1 MDITPQIHPEKPMK
15 DTRIPIP
22 QAANRIVDAAK
33 MNLAD
38 QQALLRDIIKGGL
51 SDAEIYRRI
60 ALITDLSHEAVKL
73 LSAAQAVG
81 KTAAELAEEKSA
93 TEKGQE

>member
-1 MDITPQIHPEKPMK
+1 MPNTPEIHPEKTVK

-73 LSAAQAVG
+73 LSEAQAVG
-81 KTAAELAEEKSA
+81 KSAAEKE
-93 TEKGQE
+93 QQ

>member
-1 MDITPQIHPEKPMK
+1 MK

-22 QAANRIVDAAK
+22 QAANRIIDAAK

-73 LSAAQAVG
+73 LSEAQAVG
-81 KTAAELAEEKSA
+81 KSASEK
-93 TEKGQE
+93 EQQ